1 MSRSADNYAHL
12 IQKIDRF
19 IRKYYL
25 NRVIRGSIFM
35 AASLFAAFI
44 LVAFAEYY
52 GRFDP
57 VVRTFLFYSFIL
69 GNLAILTTY
78 IIIPLLSYF
87 KLGQSITHEQASDII
102 GDHFQPVKD
111 KLLNTLQLKKLSDVN
126 PAQRALIDA
135 SIDQKIAEL
144 RPVPF
149 SSAVHIEDNK
159 KYAKYALLPLSVI
172 IIVFFAAP
180 SILSE
185 STDRL
190 LHHHKRFIKKAPFS
204 FELINENL
212 SAIQGDDYTLKVKLT
227 GNEIPAE
234 IYLEDG
240 VNTFKLDKENI
251 IRFNY
256 TFKNL
261 QKTKMIRLRGGE
273 FSSEDYILKVK
284 ERPTL
289 LNFDV
294 FLIYPAYLNKTNE
307 KLENSGDLTVPE
319 GTKIDWKFTARS
331 SDHLDVKMDKRAFR
345 INQAKDGHFNFS
357 YRALKNLTYNI
368 RPVNKDVITTDS
380 VSYQLRVIP
389 DLMPMIDVTE
399 RPDSVNAKILY
410 FVGQVNDDHGFTKLN
425 FNYKILPAGGT
436 ETAVKPEVKTVS
448 FDKNTLQ
455 SNFFHIWN
463 VDDAKANPG
472 DQIEY
477 YFEIFDNDGVNGS
490 KVSRSAIRTFKVA
503 SEREVEKKLEANSEQ
518 IKEKMEEAI
527 RQSSLVEKEAK
538 RLNQDLLNK
547 KSLTYEEKKQVE
559 ALLQKQKELEEL
571 VKEIQKEN
579 KQNLFEQNENREQ
592 SEKILEKQKQIENLF
607 NNVLD
612 EKTREILKN
621 IEKLLEKNNK
631 TLTQEELS
639 KMQLD
644 NKSLQKELDRILELY
659 KQLEFDQ
666 KLTESIDKLKV
677 LSKKQ
682 EKLGEKTLNKKSENE
697 VLKEE
702 QRELKED
709 FKDLKEDLKK
719 LEKKNEELDQKND
732 FESPEKEQQKIDQ
745 EQQKSS
751 ENLEKKEEKKASEN
765 QKEAADQMEQLSK
778 KLEAMQQESEEEE
791 NEVNVKALRE
801 ILDNLV
807 SSSFDQEKTMQTV
820 RGLNTSDP
828 SYVLQTQKQ
837 RDIKDNLKMIEDSLY
852 ALSKKV
858 PQIQSVV
865 NKEIQAINFNVGK
878 SIESLGERRTA
889 EANRNQQFA
898 MTSINNLALMLNEAL
913 DQLQQAQQNGKP
925 GSKGKKKQSLS
936 QLSKMQEQLNKNMQ
950 KAREEMQKQ
959 AAQKK
964 QGQQPGQQP
973 GQDNKGQQGEGQ
985 GQGMSEQLARMAREQ
1000 QMIRQAM
1007 QEINRLENKDG
1018 RQGLGNLDQ
1027 LMKEMEQTETD
1038 LVNKKIQQETLNRQQ
1053 EILGKLLQADK
1064 AEREREQDDKRESRE
1079 GVLVAPDQKII
1090 LQEYQKIKQTETDL
1104 LKTVPPSLNSFYKI
1118 KVGDYFKY
1126 LNSGYK

>member
-1 MSRSADNYAHL
+1 MSRSTDNYAYL
-12 IQKIDRF
+12 IQKIDGF

-25 NRVIRGSIFM
+25 NRVIKGSIFM
-35 AASLFAAFI
+35 ATSLFAAYI
-44 LVAFAEYY
+44 LVTVAEYY

-57 VVRTFLFYSFIL
+57 IARTFLFYTFIL

-87 KLGQSITHEQASDII
+87 RLGKTISHEQASDII
-102 GDHFQPVKD
+102 GDHFHPVKD
-111 KLLNTLQLKKLSDVN
+111 KLLNTLQLKKLADVN
-126 PAQRALIDA
+126 PEQKTLIDA

-149 SSAVHIEDNK
+149 TSAVHIADNK
-159 KYAKYALLPLSVI
+159 KYIKYALVPMAAIV
-172 IIVFFAAP
+172 IVFFAAP

-185 STDRL
+185 STERL
-190 LHHHKRFIKKAPFS
+190 LNYNKRFIKKAPFS
-204 FELINENL
+204 FELVNQNL

-227 GNEIPAE
+227 GDEIPAE
-234 IYLEDG
+234 LYLEDG
-240 VNTFKLDKENI
+240 VNTFKLDKENV

-261 QKTKMIRLRGGE
+261 QKTKTIRLRGGQ
-273 FSSEDYILKVK
+273 FSSDDYVLKVK

-294 FLIYPAYLNKTNE
+294 FLEFPVYLNKPNE
-307 KLENSGDLTVPE
+307 KLQNTGDLSVPE
-319 GTKIDWKFTARS
+319 GTRINWKFSARS
-331 SDHLDVKMDKRAFR
+331 SDHLEVKMDKQRFTIR
-345 INQAKDGHFNFS
+345 EFEQGLFNFS
-357 YRALKNLTYNI
+357 YRAMKNLTYNV
-368 RPVNKDVITTDS
+368 RPFSKDVITTDS

-389 DLMPMIDVTE
+389 DLMPVIDVTE
-399 RPDSVNAKILY
+399 RPDSINAKIIY
-410 FVGQVNDDHGFTKLN
+410 FVGQVNDDHGFSKLN
-425 FNYKILPAGGT
+425 FNYKVLPAGGT
-436 ETAVKPEVKTVS
+436 ITAVKPEIKTVS
-448 FDKNTLQ
+448 FDKNALQ
-455 SNFFHIWN
+455 SNFFHVWN
-463 VDDAKANPG
+463 ANDAKANPG

-477 YFEIFDNDGVNGS
+477 YFEIFDNDGVNGP
-490 KVSRSAIRTFKVA
+490 KVSRSVIRTFKIA
-503 SEREVEKKLEANSEQ
+503 SEREIEKKLEANSEQ
-518 IKEKMEEAI
+518 IKEKMAQAI
-527 RQSSLVEKEAK
+527 RKSAQVEKEAK

-579 KQNLFEQNENREQ
+579 KQNLFEQSENKDQ
-592 SEKILEKQKQIENLF
+592 NEKILEKQKQIEDLF

-631 TLTQEELS
+631 ALTQEELS

-666 KLTESIDKLKV
+666 KLSESIDKLKE
-677 LSKKQ
+677 LSNKQ
-682 EKLGEKTLNKKSENE
+682 AELSEKSVDKKSENE
-697 VLKEE
+697 QLKKD
-702 QRELKED
+702 QKALKED
-709 FKDLKEDLKK
+709 FKDLKENLKE
-719 LEKKNEELDQKND
+719 LENKNEELDQKKE
-732 FESPEKEQQKIDQ
+732 FENPGKEQEKIDH
-745 EQQKSS
+745 EQQESS
-751 ENLEKKEEKKASEN
+751 ENLEKKEEKKASQN
-765 QKEAADQMEQLSK
+765 QKEAAAQMQQLAK

-791 NEVNVKALRE
+791 NEINTKALRE
-801 ILDNLV
+801 ILDNLIT
-807 SSSFDQEKTMQTV
+807 SSFDQEKAMQIV
-820 RGLNTSDP
+820 RGLSTSDP
-828 SYVLQTQKQ
+828 SYILQTQKQ

-878 SIESLGERRTA
+878 AIESLGERRTP

-898 MTSINNLALMLNEAL
+898 MTSMNNLALMLNEAL

-925 GSKGKKKQSLS
+925 GSKSKKKQSLS

-950 KAREEMQKQ
+950 KAREDMQKQ
-959 AAQKK
+959 GQKA
-964 QGQQPGQQP
+964 
-973 GQDNKGQQGEGQ
+973 GQQGKQEQGKGQ

-1007 QEINRLENKDG
+1007 QEINKLENKDG
-1018 RQGLGNLDQ
+1018 KNGLGNLDQ

-1053 EILGKLLQADK
+1053 EILSKLLEADK
-1064 AEREREQDDKRESRE
+1064 AEREREEDNKRESKE
-1079 GVLVAPDQKII
+1079 GLTTAPDYKII
-1090 LQEYQKIKQTETDL
+1090 LQEYQKIKQKETDL